1 MTATTL
7 FYLLM
12 ALVLGIWALVI
23 LSYWYGR
30 RLLQRQQQLTDL
42 LLPYLQRVQS
52 ERETIH
58 ALSIPDTT
66 PLSRLKDINL
76 PDNVQV
82 DFQHYQESE

>member
-7 FYLLM
+7 FYLLT

-52 ERETIH
+52 ERETMH